1 MSEETIPVCAGPDP
15 QPRQPRLAV
24 PSLACDTHA
33 HVFGP
38 TTRYAYT
45 PDRSYTPPDA
55 PLAAYRHMLATL
67 GLGRG
72 VLVQPSV
79 YGTDNRLL
87 CDSLAAGGSDLRGVA
102 VVDAEIGDDALEDLH
117 RLGVRGLRMNLLF
130 KGGVPFALAE
140 TLAARVRP
148 LGWHLQLLI
157 DVSVFGDL
165 RTRLSRLPVDV
176 VVDHMG
182 HLPAALGI
190 DHPGFQALLALVRDG
205 RCWVKLSG
213 AYRLTGERLPPYN
226 DVTPF
231 ARALVATAP
240 ERMLWGSDW
249 PHPMIRLPMPNDG
262 ELLDLLADWVPE
274 EDTRR
279 RILVDNPARL
289 YDFAG

>member
-1 MSEETIPVCAGPDP
+1 MSDNTIPVCAGPDP

-24 PSLACDTHA
+24 PPFVCDTQA

-38 TTRYAYT
+38 ADRYPYT
-45 PDRSYTPPDA
+45 ANRSYTPPDA
-55 PLAAYRHMLATL
+55 PLAAYRHVLATL
-67 GLGRG
+67 GLARG

-87 CDSLAAGGSDLRGVA
+87 SDSLAMGGQDLRGVA

-117 RLGVRGLRMNLLF
+117 RLGVRGLRLNLLF
-130 KGGVPFALAE
+130 KGGVPFAVAE
-140 TLAARVRP
+140 TLAARIRP
-148 LGWHLQLLI
+148 LGWHLQFLI
-157 DVSVFGDL
+157 NVSAFDDL
-165 RTRLSRLPVDV
+165 RARLSRLPVEV

-182 HLPAALGI
+182 HMPTALGI

-205 RCWVKLSG
+205 HCWVRLSG
-213 AYRLTGERLPPYN
+213 AYRITSEQLPPYR

-231 ARALVATAP
+231 ARALVAAAP
-240 ERMLWGSDW
+240 ERMLWASDW
-249 PHPMIRLPMPNDG
+249 PHPMIDRPMPNDG
-262 ELLDLLADWVPE
+262 DLLDLLADWVPE